1 MSLRI
6 AIVAA
11 TALICAGLPMA
22 GAVIIDKVPDLG
34 GYWQPLDGGGTYVY
48 ADSFVFNGV
57 SGTVA
62 DVLGVYLKTT
72 EAGTGSQFRLQL
84 LADQSNSPNPGSVL
98 ATTGV
103 LQSSSSTLQL
113 VTGTLLTPY
122 SMTSGTRYWVAAST
136 VGLTAGDGTSYQV
149 GGHTQN
155 SIYVDN
161 GTFWYS
167 NDSSGLNFDGQR
179 LTPEMAIYVAGGEGA
194 VPEPATLS
202 LLGAGL
208 GALALLRRRK

>member
-22 GAVIIDKVPDLG
+22 GAVIIDKVPDQG
-34 GYWQPLDGGGTYVY
+34 PYWNPLYEGGTYVY

-57 SGTVA
+57 NGTAA
-62 DVLGVYLKTT
+62 DILGVYLRVDG
-72 EAGTGSQFRLQL
+72 EGTGSQFRLQL
-84 LADQSNSPNPGSVL
+84 LADQSNAPNSGSVL

-103 LQSSSSTLQL
+103 LQTSSSTLQL

-136 VGLTAGDGTSYQV
+136 VGLATGNTTGYQV
-149 GGHTQN
+149 GAHSQN
-155 SIYVDN
+155 SIYADN

-179 LTPEMAIYVAGGEGA
+179 LTPDMAIYVAGGEGA

-202 LLGAGL
+202 LLGVGL
-208 GALALLRRRK
+208 GALALLRRKK